1 MGVVR
6 TITKVEDQARWLVTS
21 TPDAKERYRR
31 LFDEYHRQVYAY
43 CRRRTDAQT
52 AADCAAQ
59 TFLTAWRRI
68 DDLPGGDAS
77 LPWLYGVA
85 RRTLANEFRSNR
97 RRQRLNANLSDL
109 AAPPDPSPE
118 VLVVR
123 REEDEQVLRALAS
136 LRPRDREALQL
147 ALWEELPHAAIA
159 EMFGCSTQ
167 AITQRIYRATRQVC
181 KEYQRLDRGHGVAR
195 VARQLRGGESP

>member
-1 MGVVR
+1 M
-6 TITKVEDQARWLVTS
+6 TS
-21 TPDAKERYRR
+21 TTDAEQRYRR
-31 LFDEYHRQVYAY
+31 LFADYHRDIFAY

-68 DDLPGGDAS
+68 DDVPGGDAS

-85 RRTLANEFRSNR
+85 RKTLANEFRSAR
-97 RRQRLNANLSDL
+97 RRRRMNDHLRANPP
-109 AAPPDPSPE
+109 AADPSPE

-123 REEDEQVLRALAS
+123 REQDEQVLRALAS
-136 LRPRDREALQL
+136 LRPLDREILQL

-159 EMFGCSTQ
+159 ELLGCSTQ
-167 AITQRIYRATRQVC
+167 AVTQRIYRATRQVC
-181 KEYQRLDRGHGVAR
+181 REYQRLDQGHGLAR
-195 VARQLRGGESP
+195 VARQLRGGES